1 MEWAIAIQ
9 ETRAVGKISRRRN
22 MEGKGGPKSGAERV
36 ALVVIEIAEAAA
48 VAKLSGLGE
57 QSSSDDSGAFDLL
70 IRIRKVNV
78 ETFFDERTQSG
89 FPTMN
94 SSAFYGQREKD
105 IGIAEHIMIKEING
119 MRLEIRKIQ

>member
-48 VAKLSGLGE
+48 VATL
-57 QSSSDDSGAFDLL
+57 FDA
-70 IRIRKVNV
+70 R
-78 ETFFDERTQSG
+78 RTQSG